1 MDLLVADW
9 EQIDVTLQYP
19 KSVAAPLGD
28 RTVIGEASIMI
39 GKNPYAV
46 REIVLEGKVPARS
59 LPWYLCAVLKKWLI

>member
-1 MDLLVADW
+1 
-9 EQIDVTLQYP
+9 
-19 KSVAAPLGD
+19 
-28 RTVIGEASIMI
+28 MI